1 MPGGSK
7 KRRAQCSL
15 ISKPTCSKHAGQELS
30 AMGASY
36 RRGESSFVDFLD
48 ARRAYNGAT
57 QSYIEARAE
66 YVRSLYLID
75 ATIGR

>member
-1 MPGGSK
+1 MRSSPFVFYTK
-7 KRRAQCSL
+7 AQSHML
-15 ISKPTCSKHAGQELS
+15 KHAGQRLS
-30 AMGASY
+30 AMGSSY
-36 RRGESSFVDFLD
+36 LRGESSFVDFLD
-48 ARRAYNGAT
+48 ARRACNAAT